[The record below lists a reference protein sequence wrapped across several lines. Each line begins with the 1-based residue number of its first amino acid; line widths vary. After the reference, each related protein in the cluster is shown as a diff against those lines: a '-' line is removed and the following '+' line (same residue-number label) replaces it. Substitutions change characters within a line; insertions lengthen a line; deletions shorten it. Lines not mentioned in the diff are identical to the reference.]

1 MNYILNEF
9 EDHHDLLGGFV
20 VLLQQL
26 YMWLQGKTNTASC
39 FLPKLM
45 RVLGLDSSI
54 CIQTLKP
61 MVKSFQGFENRIYWY
76 EIEKKQDYSVIVFF
90 FPLSSIETVKD
101 LFFECKALKSVRKV
115 AVKFYKNF
123 ELSISSEDANARTN
137 KQKWVKDCG
146 SKYLQSHCWILILNL
161 AGYTE
166 RKICV

>member
-61 MVKSFQGFENRIYWY
+61 MVKSFQGFENRIYCY
-76 EIEKKQDYSVIVFF
+76 KIEKKNRSMV
-90 FPLSSIETVKD
+90 
-101 LFFECKALKSVRKV
+101 
-115 AVKFYKNF
+115 
-123 ELSISSEDANARTN
+123 
-137 KQKWVKDCG
+137 
-146 SKYLQSHCWILILNL
+146 
-161 AGYTE
+161 
-166 RKICV
+166 